1 MSEYQDILDFW
12 FQEIDSSLWF
22 HQKDDVF
29 DVLVKD
35 RFFDRYEQARDGHFD
50 HWASEPEGVLAL
62 CLLLDQFPRN
72 IFRGKA
78 EAFATDQKILGIVKN
93 AIEQGLDKHI
103 EVSRRKF
110 IYLPF
115 EHSEDIGNQKRSVS
129 LFEALKDE
137 DPLSYDYALR
147 HIDIIERFGHFP
159 QRNIA
164 LGRKMKEEEEQY
176 LEELAQAG
184 RNY

>member
-12 FQEIDSSLWF
+12 FEEVDRSLWF
-22 HQKDDVF
+22 HMKDGSF

-35 RFFDRYEQARDGHFD
+35 RYLERYEQARDGTFD

-78 EAFATDQKILGIVKN
+78 EAFATDAKILEIVKE
-93 AIEQGLDKHI
+93 AIDKGFDQELEPI
-103 EVSRRKF
+103 KRRF
-110 IYLPF
+110 LYLPF
-115 EHSEDIGNQKRSVS
+115 EHSEELENQKRSVE
-129 LFEALKDE
+129 LFASMKEI
-137 DPLSYDYALR
+137 DPEGYDYALR
-147 HIDIIERFGHFP
+147 HFDIIERFGHFP
-159 QRNIA
+159 QRNVA
-164 LGRKMKEEEEQY
+164 LGRDMSNEEQEY